1 MAYHPSPQA
10 KATTGAVQA
19 AFDTLPAKRKRD
31 ASFRA
36 DMLAAQVKSR
46 GARKGQKVPFSQKMA
61 LEVVGKISL
70 LAVRM
75 EAA

>member
-1 MAYHPSPQA
+1 
-10 KATTGAVQA
+10 
-19 AFDTLPAKRKRD
+19 
-31 ASFRA
+31 
-36 DMLAAQVKSR
+36 MLAAQVKSR
-46 GARKGQKVPFSQKMA
+46 GARKGQKVPFSQKVA